1 MPKIKSKPTPF
12 LKEST
17 DSSRDAR
24 PCTPAGSG
32 CAMGRRKTNSVIE
45 IYALY
50 GAALY
55 PPPMHAVRGVSPQE
69 RTKLSCSNWTYGPGY
84 AANDAGTN
92 DNTQVLPPLL
102 CERILQKSVAD
113 ARWPVFKAADEPI
126 DVINAIARC
135 LRNVWRYIRRE
146 REIARSIALL
156 ANLEDRTLYDIGI
169 HRSQIP
175 HVARYGLD
183 DSARGRLS
191 GSR

>member
-12 LKEST
+12 LNETT

-24 PCTPAGSG
+24 PCMPAGSE

-45 IYALY
+45 ICALY

-55 PPPMHAVRGVSPQE
+55 PPLMHAMRGVSPQG
-69 RTKLSCSNWTYGPGY
+69 TKLSCSNWTYGPGY

-102 CERILQKSVAD
+102 CERILQKSAAD
-113 ARWPVFKAADEPI
+113 ACWPVSKATDEPI
-126 DVINAIARC
+126 DVINAMFRR

-156 ANLEDRTLYDIGI
+156 ANLEDRTLHDIGL

-191 GSR
+191 GS